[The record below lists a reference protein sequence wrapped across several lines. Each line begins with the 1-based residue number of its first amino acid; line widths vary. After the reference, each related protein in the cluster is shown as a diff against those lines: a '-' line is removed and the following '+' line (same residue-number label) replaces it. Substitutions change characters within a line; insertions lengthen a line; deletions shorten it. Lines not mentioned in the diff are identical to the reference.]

1 MQKVYSFIIFK
12 YDIIT
17 TRALSKCPFYN
28 PIEDPIKMDINDMT
42 ATFILKYIALL

>member
-1 MQKVYSFIIFK
+1 MQKVYNFIIFK

-28 PIEDPIKMDINDMT
+28 PIEDPIKIDIDDMT